1 MYRETFKRESLVIKT
16 FYSIQ
21 NKIICFNMIK
31 NLMEG
36 YLMTNLSIEIL
47 VLTALLINLGAI
59 LTANIYLK
67 SIKELQRKRLFCG
80 KSLSNPYCIIERFIP
95 VININ

>member
-1 MYRETFKRESLVIKT
+1 
-16 FYSIQ
+16 
-21 NKIICFNMIK
+21 
-31 NLMEG
+31 
-36 YLMTNLSIEIL
+36 MTNLSIEIL

-80 KSLSNPYCIIERFIP
+80 KSLSNPYCIVERFTP
-95 VININ
+95 LINIT